1 MFDPLSS
8 ASEESSDLD
17 EEPEVECEEWIDC
30 DCCPA
35 QVLMVNCARHTNKKQ
50 KKCPYCHERLRDKE
64 LEVHIQS
71 EHMTFCRFCGEKL
84 LEKDIEQH
92 ELNHLSKCEFCHE
105 QILQEKFQK
114 HLQEKHSIASVI
126 GVVRSLQMTDTKFNE
141 LVAKKRI
148 YACDGLI
155 YMK

>member
-1 MFDPLSS
+1 MFEPSS
-8 ASEESSDLD
+8 IESSCNSNENEDL
-17 EEPEVECEEWIDC
+17 EFEEWIDC

-35 QVLMVNCARHTNKKQ
+35 QLLVSNCARHVNKHQKQ
-50 KKCPYCHERLRDKE
+50 CPHCHERFHDND
-64 LEVHIQS
+64 LEFHIQS
-71 EHMTFCRFCGEKL
+71 EHMTCCRFCGVKQLDE
-84 LEKDIEQH
+84 EIEQH
-92 ELNHLSKCEFCHE
+92 ELNHLSKCKYCHE
-105 QILQEKFQK
+105 QILAENFQK

-126 GVVRSLQMTDTKFNE
+126 GVVRSLQFTDIKFNE